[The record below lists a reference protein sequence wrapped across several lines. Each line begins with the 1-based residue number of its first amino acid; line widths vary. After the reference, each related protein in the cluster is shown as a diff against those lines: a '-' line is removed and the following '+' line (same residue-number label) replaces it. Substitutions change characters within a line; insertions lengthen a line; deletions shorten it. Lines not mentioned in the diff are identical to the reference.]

1 MASPCM
7 ERLKQIIARVFWLT
21 LAVVFLIESW
31 LWDHVRDG
39 LRALG
44 RLIGIERFDPWLR
57 EIVGKL
63 SPPMT
68 LVLFSVPGALIFPF
82 KLIAFGLLA
91 KGYLL
96 SGVIAIL
103 TAKTLA
109 LGVTAVLF
117 DVCRDKLLQMQWFCR
132 FYSLMLAVSAW
143 SHELIAPLRLRVAEF
158 SATLRERLSPLRRR
172 IQQAARLGV
181 GRRLSRLRAWSARV
195 VGKNDQRD
203 EA

>member
-1 MASPCM
+1 MD
-7 ERLKQIIARVFWLT
+7 RLKQSLVRVFWLT

-44 RLIGIERFDPWLR
+44 RRLGLERFDPWLR
-57 EIVGKL
+57 AIVDKL

-68 LVLFSVPGALIFPF
+68 LVLFGVPGALIFPF

-91 KGYLL
+91 RGYIV
-96 SGVIAIL
+96 SGFIAIFA
-103 TAKTLA
+103 AKTLA

-117 DVCRDKLLQMQWFCR
+117 DICREKLLQMKWFCR
-132 FYSLMLAVSAW
+132 FYSLMLAVGAW
-143 SHELIAPLRLRVAEF
+143 SHELISPLRQRVAEL
-158 SATLRERLSPLRRR
+158 AAQLRDRLAPLQRL
-172 IQQAARLGV
+172 ILQSGKLGV

-195 VGKNDQRD
+195 VERSDQRD
-203 EA
+203 DA